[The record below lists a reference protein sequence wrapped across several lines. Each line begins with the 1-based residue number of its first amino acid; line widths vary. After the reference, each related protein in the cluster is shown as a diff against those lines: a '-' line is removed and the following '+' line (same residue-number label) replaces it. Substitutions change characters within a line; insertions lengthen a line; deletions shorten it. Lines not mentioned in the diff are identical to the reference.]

1 MAIPPDPIDEVLP
14 QANAAVLA
22 EVQRV
27 LEQAPMSPELGDPR
41 ASDARTVASRQVVE
55 LKVTGVLFGDSV
67 KTGATVRAVK
77 PAGAYALRAGNKGPF
92 LLTGKGDA
100 VEILG
105 RYGPDTYP
113 EELIRKAMGKLGK
126 K

>member
-22 EVQRV
+22 EVARV
-27 LEQAPMSPELGDPR
+27 LEQAPLKPEAVDPR
-41 ASDARTVASRQVVE
+41 ASDVHTVASRQVVE
-55 LKVTGVLFGDSV
+55 LKVTGVLFGET
-67 KTGATVRAVK
+67 KAGATVRAVK

-92 LLTGKGDA
+92 LLTGSGDA

-113 EELIRKAMGKLGK
+113 EELIRNRMGKHGK

>member
-1 MAIPPDPIDEVLP
+1 V
-14 QANAAVLA
+14 
-22 EVQRV
+22 
-27 LEQAPMSPELGDPR
+27 
-41 ASDARTVASRQVVE
+41 RTVAGRQVVE
-55 LKVTGVLFGDSV
+55 LKVTGVLFGASV
-67 KTGATVRAVK
+67 QPGATVKAVK

-92 LLTGKGDA
+92 LLTGSGDA

-113 EELIRKAMGKLGK
+113 EALIRQRMGKHGK

>member
-22 EVQRV
+22 EVARV
-27 LEQAPMSPELGDPR
+27 LEQAPLKTDASDPR
-41 ASDARTVASRQVVE
+41 ASDVKTVASRQVVE
-55 LKVTGVLFGDSV
+55 LRVTGVLFGDSV

-92 LLTGKGDA
+92 LLTGSGDA

-113 EELIRKAMGKLGK
+113 EALIRDHMGRHGK

>member
-22 EVQRV
+22 EVARV
-27 LEQAPMSPELGDPR
+27 LEQAPNKTEAMDPK
-41 ASDARTVASRQVVE
+41 ASDVHTVASRQVVE
-55 LKVTGVLFGDSV
+55 LKVTGVLFGETL

-77 PAGAYALRAGNKGPF
+77 PAGAYALRPGNKGPF
-92 LLTGKGDA
+92 LLTGTGDA

-113 EELIRKAMGKLGK
+113 EDLIRNRMGKHGK